1 MKSPPFEWLQL
12 TAIASYQEIHIP
24 TLINT
29 IPFTNYFHC
38 KCWARKLAHCLLCHS
53 WDTREKNVLYLSN
66 NNILPKILLANN
78 IISTFSDSVKPQNSE
93 IYIFHILLT
102 QQWCSFVFITVFLP
116 IRNGSDASINNLNG
130 LFVKPGRMQI
140 ILNQGDQNA
149 MDICVSYLVFAF
161 CSVICAG
168 MAPEALWVSKSV
180 RIRNVLSNRALCA
193 NVPVDLQSAFAGDKA
208 IVIERME
215 ESSVCIIHT
224 VVFNNDFFLLVFSS
238 LIVWL

>member
-1 MKSPPFEWLQL
+1 MPLV
-12 TAIASYQEIHIP
+12 IH
-24 TLINT
+24 T
-29 IPFTNYFHC
+29 
-38 KCWARKLAHCLLCHS
+38 W
-53 WDTREKNVLYLSN
+53 EKNVLYLRN
-66 NNILPKILLANN
+66 NVSIRPKILLATNI

-93 IYIFHILLT
+93 IYIFHILPT

-116 IRNGSDASINNLNG
+116 VRNGSDASINYLNG

-149 MDICVSYLVFAF
+149 LDICVSYLAFTF

-208 IVIERME
+208 IVMERME
-215 ESSVCIIHT
+215 ETSVCIIHT
-224 VVFNNDFFLLVFSS
+224 VVFNNDFFGVQQLNCLTVKQMKNSS
-238 LIVWL
+238 QLDVSIKFNSLHP

>member
-1 MKSPPFEWLQL
+1 
-12 TAIASYQEIHIP
+12 
-24 TLINT
+24 
-29 IPFTNYFHC
+29 
-38 KCWARKLAHCLLCHS
+38 
-53 WDTREKNVLYLSN
+53 
-66 NNILPKILLANN
+66 
-78 IISTFSDSVKPQNSE
+78 
-93 IYIFHILLT
+93 
-102 QQWCSFVFITVFLP
+102 
-116 IRNGSDASINNLNG
+116 
-130 LFVKPGRMQI
+130 MQI

-149 MDICVSYLVFAF
+149 MDISVSYLAFAF
-161 CSVICAG
+161 CWVICAG

-224 VVFNNDFFLLVFSS
+224 VVFNNEFFCVLCS